1 MTTAVLQARQSLV
14 LTTSCLLAFVLLF
27 LVIALSVSVGELSIP
42 LDNVFYAISNKMGL
56 TDVPLTRI
64 YESVIWDF
72 RLSRALVAACCGAGL
87 AICGAVLQSLLKNA
101 LAEPYVLGV
110 SAGASTGAVSV
121 VVLGIGTGAVSLSA
135 GAFAGA
141 FAAFA
146 FVAFLTNGARGGNER
161 TILAGVAASQLFN
174 AITAYTISTS
184 ASAQQARDVMFWL
197 LGSFSGVRWPEFQL
211 ALVVVLIGLAVCLYY
226 SRALDAFT
234 FGDDAAASLGIAVP
248 WVRLALFTTT
258 ALITA
263 TIVSMAGSIGFVG
276 LVVPHVMRFL
286 FGPLHRTLLIASA
299 LKVGKKVIVN
309 DVSLK
314 VSRGETVGLLGPNGC
329 GKSSLL
335 RILAG
340 LRRPDAGCVT
350 LDGQDISRIA
360 KKQLA
365 RRVAFVEQ
373 HGMTDANMR
382 VRDVVKLGRIPHH
395 SAFSN
400 WSTHDD
406 ETVTAA
412 LQRVDMLDKSDQ
424 GWLSLSGGER
434 QRVHIARALA
444 QTPTEILLDEPTNH
458 LDIHHQM
465 QLMQLISELPVT
477 DLNHA
482 SMFCDSL
489 IVMQKGQIVAT
500 GTPQDILSESLLWDV
515 FRVKTKIEISP
526 FHGKK
531 HIHFIV

>member
-1 MTTAVLQARQSLV
+1 M
-14 LTTSCLLAFVLLF
+14 
-27 LVIALSVSVGELSIP
+27 SI
-42 LDNVFYAISNKMGL
+42 
-56 TDVPLTRI
+56 
-64 YESVIWDF
+64 
-72 RLSRALVAACCGAGL
+72 C
-87 AICGAVLQSLLKNA
+87 
-101 LAEPYVLGV
+101 AE
-110 SAGASTGAVSV
+110 
-121 VVLGIGTGAVSLSA
+121 
-135 GAFAGA
+135 
-141 FAAFA
+141 
-146 FVAFLTNGARGGNER
+146 N
-161 TILAGVAASQLFN
+161 
-174 AITAYTISTS
+174 IT
-184 ASAQQARDVMFWL
+184 W
-197 LGSFSGVRWPEFQL
+197 
-211 ALVVVLIGLAVCLYY
+211 
-226 SRALDAFT
+226 
-234 FGDDAAASLGIAVP
+234 
-248 WVRLALFTTT
+248 
-258 ALITA
+258 
-263 TIVSMAGSIGFVG
+263 
-276 LVVPHVMRFL
+276 
-286 FGPLHRTLLIASA
+286 
-299 LKVGKKVIVN
+299 KVGKKVIVS

-340 LRRPDAGCVT
+340 LRRPDAGSVT

-373 HGMTDANMR
+373 YGMTDANMR

-395 SAFSN
+395 SPFSN
-400 WSTHDD
+400 WSKQDD
-406 ETVTAA
+406 DTVTAA

-458 LDIHHQM
+458 LDIHHQI
-465 QLMQLISELPVT
+465 QLMHLISELPVT
-477 DLNHA
+477 SIVAIHDLNHA